1 LPGNVSLFAEIKGFY
16 SAEIDEGKTTFERLP
31 KRISFGFGRGMNKSI

>member
-1 LPGNVSLFAEIKGFY
+1 LACQVSVSLFAEIKGFY

-31 KRISFGFGRGMNKSI
+31 KRISFGFAEVE